1 MDEDFYVASGH
12 DLREEDWTGINLIGA
27 NLSDSNLS
35 GANLFDVDLS
45 GANLSGANLE
55 CADLRGA
62 NLLGAYP
69 NAKWFGANL
78 TGAKVSRTFLHHAG
92 LGYAINPDG
101 TNNL

>member
-12 DLREEDWTGINLIGA
+12 DLREEDWTGI
-27 NLSDSNLS
+27 
-35 GANLFDVDLS
+35 
-45 GANLSGANLE
+45 
-55 CADLRGA
+55 

>member
-27 NLSDSNLS
+27 NLSDS
-35 GANLFDVDLS
+35 
-45 GANLSGANLE
+45 NLSGANLE

>member
-35 GANLFDVDLS
+35 
-45 GANLSGANLE
+45 
-55 CADLRGA
+55 GA

-101 TNNL
+101 TNDL